1 MKTLGDR
8 MRELR
13 EEQDISLRELAR
25 KLDLSAAF
33 LSDVELGRRY
43 PSNKVLTRIARELGV
58 KPDELRRY
66 DTRPPLEDLKRL
78 AQSNPAYGVALRR
91 IVVKPEDLIRFL
103 GKGSRQK
110 NKQ

>member
-1 MKTLGDR
+1 

-43 PSNKVLTRIARELGV
+43 PSNKVLIRIARELGV

-91 IVVKPEDLIRFL
+91 IVDKPEDLIRLL

-110 NKQ
+110 KKQ